1 MSNTMHCPSSLYSTD
16 SAESRRRCDRF
27 PWFGMVL
34 SSRRQDATIRCMSN
48 GVHRF
53 LPEGSLQLLGS
64 WVGALLIFS
73 SLVTAKIPTNTPPF
87 SYTQR
92 LWQMQDG
99 LPEQVVQAFAQTADR
114 YLWIGTTGGLVRF
127 DGERF
132 QTFSRDNTAA
142 FSENNVF
149 SLTVS
154 RDHTLWIGMEGGGL
168 IRYREGIFREFSA
181 REGLTNG
188 FVRAIREDSQGR
200 LWLGTDDGLFRFE
213 NDRLRRVDKSGEIPA
228 IAVHAIYEDRL
239 GHLWIGGSK
248 LFRISG
254 DSATE
259 FVLGGA
265 ASQNRVKSI
274 TQTRD
279 GTIWVGTVSGLEKLA
294 EGDHS
299 FRTVSEVQG
308 TVRVLHQT
316 SDGTLWVG
324 TIGHGLFTYRDG
336 GFSRVAVSDPLPS
349 NTVLNL
355 FEDIERNIW
364 IGTQGG
370 MVRLIKTPVRTV
382 PLPDA
387 SDSDAE
393 TIYQDTNG
401 DLWVAAV
408 DLFRVHNGNAEKY
421 TFPGTSGVRVRN
433 VFRDREGAL
442 WIGTEG
448 RGAYRFV
455 GSRPIHY
462 STQEGLVNNFVRA
475 FVQGRDGSVWIA
487 TDEGVSRWRDRGITS
502 YRVGDGL
509 AYFSTRSLLED
520 RRGDIWIGTDQGL
533 SRLHGDTFEHD
544 GATEALKSEK
554 IWAIHEDSDGG
565 LWFGTRTGGLYRWR
579 SGVLTHY
586 TTAQGLSSNGIYE
599 LLEDDNNN
607 LWISGPNGISAVS
620 RKELDDIADH
630 PKRPVALNLYGVSD
644 GLETIQM
651 CGGEKPAGV
660 LTSQGEVWFPSSR
673 GPVRVSIGSPIP
685 SKPAPVV
692 IDQVIADGLEI
703 PATSDISLGP
713 DNAKLEIHYGV
724 VLLRSQERIRFRYML
739 DGFDKGWS
747 DASPTRVA
755 YYTNV
760 PPGHYWFRVA
770 AFEMNNPEQ
779 VASASLG
786 IVQRPHFYRTSWF
799 LAVIV
804 VLLAGCVLGVYQFRL
819 GQMRARF
826 RAVLSERNRLA
837 REMHDTLIQG
847 CASVSALL
855 EAHTH
860 MSQTQLEGGNEL
872 LDCART
878 QLRSTLEEARQAVW
892 GLRSISESASEVGPM
907 LAKVAQQFSRE
918 FAIPVHCSIAGRP
931 FPLNQFTTHEVVMI
945 AREALYNAIR
955 HAQSKEVRLT
965 VEFEEDQCNFRIAD
979 DGRGFEMK
987 KLSDGSDE
995 HYGLLGIRE
1004 RVERIGGKFTLHST
1018 IGTGTEITIEVP
1030 RKTATSTPVSEITL

>member
-1 MSNTMHCPSSLYSTD
+1 MWTGVNPILLEIRSRLLYLCAS
-16 SAESRRRCDRF
+16 
-27 PWFGMVL
+27 VL
-34 SSRRQDATIRCMSN
+34 ILS
-48 GVHRF
+48 
-53 LPEGSLQLLGS
+53 QLLA
-64 WVGALLIFS
+64 GA
-73 SLVTAKIPTNTPPF
+73 VPAANTPSL

-114 YLWIGTTGGLVRF
+114 YLWIATTGGLVRF

-132 QTFSRDNTAA
+132 QTFNRDNTLA
-142 FSENNVF
+142 FTENNVF
-149 SLTVS
+149 CLVVS

-168 IRYREGIFREFSA
+168 IRYRDGAFRQFSI

-188 FVRAIREDSQGR
+188 FVRAMKEDSQGR
-200 LWLGTDDGLFRFE
+200 FWVGTDNGLFRLE
-213 NDRLRRVDKSGEIPA
+213 DEQLRRVDNSARIPA
-228 IAVHAIYEDRL
+228 IAVHAIHEDRQ
-239 GHLWIGGSK
+239 GELWVGGSR
-248 LFRISG
+248 LLRVSG

-259 FVLGGA
+259 YPLQGE

-274 TQTRD
+274 TETAD
-279 GTIWVGTVSGLEKLA
+279 GTKWVGTVSGLQRMGPK
-294 EGDHS
+294 DHS
-299 FRTVSEVQG
+299 FRSVPEVKG
-308 TVRVLHQT
+308 TVRVLHET
-316 SDGTLWVG
+316 FDGTLWIG
-324 TIGHGLFTYRDG
+324 TIGRGLLIYRDG
-336 GFSRVAVSDPLPS
+336 HFSRIAVPDPLPS

-355 FEDIERNIW
+355 YEDVERNIW

-408 DLFRVHNGNAEKY
+408 NLFRVHNGKAAAY
-421 TFPGTSGVRVRN
+421 AFPGISGVRVRN

-448 RGAYRFV
+448 KGAFRQD
-455 GSRPIHY
+455 GRRLIHY
-462 STQEGLVNNFVRA
+462 STQEGLVNDFVRA
-475 FVQGRDGSVWIA
+475 FLQGQDGNVWIA
-487 TDEGVSRWRDRGITS
+487 TDEGVSRWRDGHITN
-502 YRVGDGL
+502 YRVSDGL

-533 SRLHGDTFEHD
+533 SRLHGDSFEHD
-544 GATEALKSEK
+544 GATDTLKNEK
-554 IWAIHEDSDGG
+554 VWAIHEDPDGG

-579 SGVLTHY
+579 SGVMTHY
-586 TTAQGLSSNGIYE
+586 TTAQGLASNGIYE
-599 LLEDDNNN
+599 LLEDGNNN
-607 LWISGPNGISAVS
+607 LWISGPNGISAVN
-620 RKELDDIADH
+620 RKELDAIADH
-630 PKRPVALNLYGVSD
+630 PKRPVALSLYGVSD

-660 LTSQGEVWFPSSR
+660 LTSHGEVWFPSSR
-673 GPVRVSIGSPIP
+673 GPVRVSIGSPMS

-703 PATSDISLGP
+703 PVASTISLGP
-713 DNAKLEIHYGV
+713 DNAKLGIHYGV

-739 DGFDKGWS
+739 EGFDKGWS

-760 PPGHYWFRVA
+760 PPGQYHFRVA

-779 VASASLG
+779 AASASLEV
-786 IVQRPHFYRTSWF
+786 VQRPHFYTTSWF
-799 LAVIV
+799 LACIIV
-804 VLLAGCVLGVYQFRL
+804 ALAASVWGVYQFRL

-855 EAHTH
+855 EAHSSMAHANLST
-860 MSQTQLEGGNEL
+860 SNDL

-892 GLRSISESASEVGPM
+892 GLRSISESATEVGSM
-907 LAKVAQQFSRE
+907 LANVAQQFSHE
-918 FAIPVHCSIAGRP
+918 FGVPVECSISGEP
-931 FPLNQFTTHEVVMI
+931 FPLNQFTAHEVLMI
-945 AREALYNAIR
+945 AREGLYNSIR
-955 HAQSKEVRLT
+955 HAHPGHIRLA
-965 VEFEEDQCNFRIAD
+965 VEFGEEKCTLKIVD
-979 DGRGFEMK
+979 DGSGFDVQA
-987 KLSDGSDE
+987 LSE
-995 HYGLLGIRE
+995 KPENHYGLLGMRE
-1004 RVERIGGKFTLHST
+1004 RVERIDGEFDLQSSLGV
-1018 IGTGTEITIEVP
+1018 GTQITVEVP
-1030 RKTATSTPVSEITL
+1030 RKAISTTPISEITL

>member
-1 MSNTMHCPSSLYSTD
+1 MWT
-16 SAESRRRCDRF
+16 
-27 PWFGMVL
+27 
-34 SSRRQDATIRCMSN
+34 
-48 GVHRF
+48 GVHRN
-53 LPEGSLQLLGS
+53 LSQRLIQLLAS
-64 WVGALLIFS
+64 WIGILLIFTS
-73 SLVTAKIPTNTPPF
+73 FLPSEIPAGKPRL

-132 QTFSRDNTAA
+132 QTFDRENTPA

-149 SLTVS
+149 SLTIS

-168 IRYREGIFREFSA
+168 IRYRDGIFRQFSA
-181 REGLTNG
+181 PEGLTNG

-200 LWLGTDDGLFRFE
+200 LWVGTDEGLFRFDHE
-213 NDRLRRVDKSGEIPA
+213 RLYRVDKNGEIPA
-228 IAVHAIYEDRL
+228 IAVHAICEDRQ
-239 GHLWIGGSK
+239 GQLWVGGSK

-254 DSATE
+254 GSATE
-259 FVLGGA
+259 FVLSGE

-274 TQTRD
+274 AQTRD
-279 GTIWVGTVSGLEKLA
+279 GTIWVGTVSGLQRLA
-294 EGDHS
+294 PGDRS
-299 FRTVSEVQG
+299 FRTVHEVQG
-308 TVRVLHQT
+308 TARVLRET
-316 SDGTLWVG
+316 SDGTLWIG

-336 GFSRVAVSDPLPS
+336 RFFRIAAPDTLPS

-355 FEDIERNIW
+355 YEDIERNIW

-370 MVRLIKTPVRTV
+370 MVRLIETPVRTV

-393 TIYQDTNG
+393 TIYQDVNG
-401 DLWVAAV
+401 DLWVAGV
-408 DLFRVHNGNAEKY
+408 NLFRVHSGKAEKY
-421 TFPGTSGVRVRN
+421 TVPGVSGVRVRN
-433 VFRDREGAL
+433 VFRDRDGAL

-448 RGAYRFV
+448 KGAYRLV
-455 GSRPIHY
+455 GSKLTQY
-462 STQEGLVNNFVRA
+462 SKQEGLVNNFVRA
-475 FVQGRDGSVWIA
+475 FLQGRDGSIWIA
-487 TDEGVSRWRDRGITS
+487 TDEGVSRWRDRKITN
-502 YRVGDGL
+502 YRVSDGL

-533 SRLHGDTFEHD
+533 SRLHGDSFEHD
-544 GATEALKSEK
+544 GATEALKNEK

-599 LLEDDNNN
+599 LLEDGNNN

-660 LTSQGEVWFPSSR
+660 LTGQGEVWFPSSR

-739 DGFDKGWS
+739 DGVDKGWS
-747 DASPTRVA
+747 DASPSRVA

-760 PPGHYWFRVA
+760 PPGHHTFRVS

-779 VASASLG
+779 VASASLE

-799 LAVIV
+799 LALV
-804 VLLAGCVLGVYQFRL
+804 VALLATCVWGIYQFRL

-855 EAHTH
+855 EAHTS
-860 MSQTQLEGGNEL
+860 MTQTESESSNEL

-892 GLRSISESASEVGPM
+892 GLRSISESASEVGSM
-907 LAKVAQQFSRE
+907 LTKVAQQFSRE
-918 FAIPVHCSIAGRP
+918 FAIPVHCSTAGRP
-931 FPLNQFTTHEVVMI
+931 FPLNQFAAHELVMI

-955 HAQSKEVRLT
+955 HAHPKEVRLV
-965 VEFEEDQCNFRIAD
+965 VEFEEEKCCLRISD
-979 DGRGFEMK
+979 DGCGFDVKNFPQMPE
-987 KLSDGSDE
+987 G

-1004 RVERIGGKFTLHST
+1004 RVERVGGKLTLHS
-1018 IGTGTEITIEVP
+1018 IVGTGTEVTIEVP
-1030 RKTATSTPVSEITL
+1030 RKMATSTEVSEVTL

>member
-1 MSNTMHCPSSLYSTD
+1 M
-16 SAESRRRCDRF
+16 
-27 PWFGMVL
+27 
-34 SSRRQDATIRCMSN
+34 AT
-48 GVHRF
+48 GTHRI
-53 LPEGSLQLLGS
+53 LPEKRLTLLRCCLCLFLLLPPLLA
-64 WVGALLIFS
+64 GAAP
-73 SLVTAKIPTNTPPF
+73 VPVNAPTL

-114 YLWIGTTGGLVRF
+114 YLWIATTGGLVRF

-132 QTFSRDNTAA
+132 QTFNRESTAA

-149 SLTVS
+149 CLTVS

-168 IRYREGIFREFSA
+168 IRYRDGGFRQFSM

-188 FVRAIREDSQGR
+188 FVRSIREDTGGR
-200 LWLGTDDGLFRFE
+200 IWVGTDGGLFRWE
-213 NDRLRRVDKSGEIPA
+213 DEHLRRVDGTALIPA
-228 IAVHAIYEDRL
+228 IAVHAIHEDHH
-239 GHLWIGGSK
+239 GQLWVGGSM
-248 LFRISG
+248 LLRMSG
-254 DSATE
+254 NSAIEYT
-259 FVLGGA
+259 LAGK
-265 ASQNRVKSI
+265 ASQNRIKSI
-274 TQTRD
+274 TETND
-279 GTIWVGTVSGLEKLA
+279 GTMWVGTVSGLQRMTPS
-294 EGDHS
+294 DHS
-299 FRTVSEVQG
+299 FKTVPEVRG
-308 TVRVLHQT
+308 TVRVLGET
-316 SDGTLWVG
+316 SDGTLWIG
-324 TIGHGLFTYRDG
+324 TIGRGLLTCRDG
-336 GFSRVAVSDPLPS
+336 RFSRIAVPDPLPS

-355 FEDIERNIW
+355 YEDIEKNVW

-408 DLFRVHNGNAEKY
+408 NLFRVHNGRAGAY
-421 TFPGTSGVRVRN
+421 AFPGISEVRVRN

-448 RGAYRFV
+448 QGAYRLV
-455 GSRPIHY
+455 GQRLTHY

-475 FVQGRDGSVWIA
+475 FLQGRDGSVWIA
-487 TDEGVSRWRDRGITS
+487 TDEGVSRWHKGGITNF
-502 YRVGDGL
+502 RVSDGL

-520 RRGDIWIGTDQGL
+520 RRGDLWIGTDQGL
-533 SRLHGDTFEHD
+533 SRLHGDSFEHD
-544 GATEALKSEK
+544 GATEALKNEK

-579 SGVLTHY
+579 SGTLTHY
-586 TTAQGLSSNGIYE
+586 TTAQGLASNGIYE
-599 LLEDDNNN
+599 LLEDGNNN
-607 LWISGPNGISAVS
+607 LWISGPNGISAMN
-620 RKELDDIADH
+620 RRELDAMADH
-630 PKRPVALNLYGVSD
+630 PARPVALNLYGVSD

-673 GPVRVSIGSPIP
+673 GPVRVSIGSPMP

-692 IDQVIADGLEI
+692 IDQVIADGLQI
-703 PATSDISLGP
+703 PATASISLGP
-713 DNAKLEIHYGV
+713 DNAKLEIRYGV
-724 VLLRSQERIRFRYML
+724 VLLRSQERIRFRYIL
-739 DGFDKGWS
+739 EGFDKTWS

-760 PPGHYWFRVA
+760 PPGHYQFRVA

-779 VASASLG
+779 VASASLA
-786 IVQRPHFYRTSWF
+786 IVRRPHFYRTSWF
-799 LAVIV
+799 LACVIA
-804 VLLAGCVLGVYQFRL
+804 LLAACVWGIYQFRL

-855 EAHTH
+855 EAHSSMAQAQPDTNH
-860 MSQTQLEGGNEL
+860 DL

-892 GLRSISESASEVGPM
+892 GLRSISDSAADVGSL
-907 LAKVAQQFSRE
+907 LANVTQQFGHE
-918 FAIPVHCSIAGRP
+918 FGIPVEYAISGEP
-931 FPLNQFTTHEVVMI
+931 FPLNQSTAHELLMI
-945 AREALYNAIR
+945 AREGLYNSIR
-955 HAQSKEVRLT
+955 HAQPHKIRLT
-965 VEFEEDQCNFRIAD
+965 VEFEAGKCTLRIVD
-979 DGRGFEMK
+979 DGCGFDVDI
-987 KLSDGSDE
+987 LSRAPQN
-995 HYGLLGIRE
+995 HYGLLGMRE
-1004 RVERIGGKFTLHST
+1004 RAKRIGGRFTVLSA
-1018 IGTGTEITIEVP
+1018 IGVGTEITVEVP
-1030 RKTATSTPVSEITL
+1030 RKATISTPASEITL

>member
-1 MSNTMHCPSSLYSTD
+1 
-16 SAESRRRCDRF
+16 
-27 PWFGMVL
+27 
-34 SSRRQDATIRCMSN
+34 
-48 GVHRF
+48 
-53 LPEGSLQLLGS
+53 
-64 WVGALLIFS
+64 
-73 SLVTAKIPTNTPPF
+73 
-87 SYTQR
+87 
-92 LWQMQDG
+92 MQDG

-114 YLWIGTTGGLVRF
+114 YLWIATTGGLIRF

-132 QTFSRDNTAA
+132 QTFNRENTPA

-149 SLTVS
+149 CLMVS
-154 RDHTLWIGMEGGGL
+154 RDHTLWIGMEGGGI
-168 IRYREGIFREFSA
+168 IRYRDGVFRQFST

-188 FVRAIREDSQGR
+188 FVRAIREDSRGR
-200 LWLGTDDGLFRFE
+200 IWVGTDSGLFQLSDE
-213 NDRLRRVDKSGEIPA
+213 RLRRVDNTPGIPP
-228 IAVHAIYEDRL
+228 IAVHAVHEDDQ
-239 GHLWIGGSK
+239 GELWVGGSK
-248 LFRISG
+248 LLRVSG

-259 FVLGGA
+259 YPLAGD
-265 ASQNRVKSI
+265 SSRNRVKSI
-274 TQTRD
+274 TETED
-279 GTIWVGTVSGLEKLA
+279 GTIWVGTVSGLQRMLK
-294 EGDHS
+294 GKHS
-299 FRTVSEVQG
+299 FIRVPGIEG
-308 TVRVLHQT
+308 TVRVLQET
-316 SDGTLWVG
+316 SDGTLWIG
-324 TIGHGLFTYRDG
+324 TIGRGILTFREG
-336 GFSRVAVSDPLPS
+336 RFSRITVPDPLPS

-355 FEDIERNIW
+355 YEDIEKNIW

-382 PLPDA
+382 PLPDG

-408 DLFRVHNGNAEKY
+408 NLFRVHDGKA
-421 TFPGTSGVRVRN
+421 TAFAFPGISGVRVRN

-448 RGAYRFV
+448 QGAYRLAGERLV
-455 GSRPIHY
+455 HY

-475 FVQGRDGSVWIA
+475 FLQGRDGSVWIA
-487 TDEGVSRWRDRGITS
+487 TDEGVSRWRAQRITN
-502 YRVGDGL
+502 YRVSDGL

-520 RRGDIWIGTDQGL
+520 RNGDVWIGTDQGL
-533 SRLHGDTFEHD
+533 SRLRDDSFEHD
-544 GATEALKSEK
+544 GATEALKNEK

-586 TTAQGLSSNGIYE
+586 TTAQGLASNGIYE
-599 LLEDDNNN
+599 LLEDGKNN

-620 RKELDDIADH
+620 RRELDAIADH
-630 PKRPVALNLYGVSD
+630 PARPVALNLYGVSD

-673 GPVRVSIGSPIP
+673 GPVRVAIGSPLP

-692 IDQVIADGLEI
+692 IDQVIADGLQI
-703 PATSDISLGP
+703 PASSAVELGP

-739 DGFDKGWS
+739 ESFDKAWS
-747 DASPTRVA
+747 EASPTRVA

-760 PPGHYWFRVA
+760 PPGHYQFRVA
-770 AFEMNNPEQ
+770 AFEMSSPEQ

-799 LAVIV
+799 LACVV
-804 VLLAGCVLGVYQFRL
+804 VLLAASVWGIYQFRL
-819 GQMRARF
+819 GQLRGRF

-855 EAHTH
+855 EAHSSMVQESNH
-860 MSQTQLEGGNEL
+860 EL

-878 QLRSTLEEARQAVW
+878 QLRATLEEARQAVW
-892 GLRSISESASEVGPM
+892 GLRSISESASDIGSM
-907 LAKVAQQFSRE
+907 LEKVAGQFIHE
-918 FAIPVHCSIAGRP
+918 FGVPIECSISGEP
-931 FPLNQFTTHEVVMI
+931 FPLNQFTAHEVLMI
-945 AREALYNAIR
+945 VREALYNAIR
-955 HAQSKEVRLT
+955 HAQPSKIRLT
-965 VEFEEDQCNFRIAD
+965 VKFEEEKCIVRIVD
-979 DGRGFEMK
+979 DGRGFDVST
-987 KLSDGSDE
+987 LAGNSQN
-995 HYGLLGIRE
+995 HYGLLGMRE
-1004 RVERIGGKFTLHST
+1004 RVERIEGRFSLHST
-1018 IGTGTEITIEVP
+1018 IAVGTEIAIEVP
-1030 RKTATSTPVSEITL
+1030 RKAIITTPASEMTL